1 MFQNRSIEFQAGVR
15 TVGVF
20 VLLAVSIAAGVVVAE
35 VFGWQAILVAL
46 LVYLVWQL
54 LGMVY
59 HSYCITLRQEQRAK
73 KSVDQ

>member
-1 MFQNRSIEFQAGVR
+1 MFRNRSIEFQAGVR

-20 VLLAVSIAAGVVVAE
+20 VLLAVSIAAGVVVAKL
-35 VFGWQAILVAL
+35 FGWQAILAAL

-59 HSYCITLRQEQRAK
+59 HSYCMTLRQEQRAK
-73 KSVDQ
+73 KTVDQ

>member
-20 VLLAVSIAAGVVVAE
+20 VLLAVSIAAGIVVTE

-46 LVYLVWQL
+46 MVYLLWQIL
-54 LGMVY
+54 NMVY
-59 HSYCITLRQEQRAK
+59 HSYCITLRQEQRQN
-73 KSVDQ
+73 KSIDQ